1 MKLTPKLFDNVIWL
15 TLLQVFPTICFS
27 YIMRDV
33 SAKFFSLR
41 RVGIFFCRNV
51 RRHVFAET
59 SFAETSFAET
69 SFAETSEIPPD
80 LLHISVFRSY
90 CFRSYV
96 VELSGSC
103 VTVVCFVEFNDPVC
117 KI

>member
-1 MKLTPKLFDNVIWL
+1 MKLTPKLFDNVNWL

-33 SAKFFSLR
+33 SPKYFSLR
-41 RVGIFFCRNV
+41 RFGIFFCRNV

-59 SFAETSFAET
+59 FFAET